1 MGKRSGPTA
10 TGGAAKPGTVYES
23 QAGVAPPPGDLDKRR
38 EGRGTIWEEYYPLIQ
53 PANQYHQHR
62 NGRGSSNYFFHGMF
76 SSDVLCAYRDA
87 VFAYL
92 VTAVSMTVLSITA
105 LVFCKQWG
113 IPAQSPIV
121 FLARGIW
128 LVSPA
133 FASFSLRHSTSLWVW
148 I

>member
-1 MGKRSGPTA
+1 MGKRHGPTA
-10 TGGAAKPGTVYES
+10 AGTGTKPGTVYES
-23 QAGVAPPPGDLDKRR
+23 QAGVAPSADGKWR

-53 PANQYHQHR
+53 PPNQYHQHHR

-92 VTAVSMTVLSITA
+92 VTTTSMTVLSLTA
-105 LVFCKQWG
+105 LVFCKEWG

-121 FLARGIW
+121 FLSRCIW

-133 FASFSLRHSTSLWVW
+133 VASFSLRYST
-148 I
+148 